1 MDLTLKLV
9 LEIIRRLFSKKVK
22 TGTQS
27 FIFLQVL
34 EKPVLPQLQ
43 CITIFPTLKRKKLFF
58 LPTQCSSSNNKQ
70 MLLKK
75 HFMESLKISLFVKNL
90 TKNMEEIKF
99 ILIGLGTESTEKQ
112 FAFMDKKIK
121 KLDKQK
127 RKKFKAVSCQKNN
140 FFENLKILQ

>member
-1 MDLTLKLV
+1 
-9 LEIIRRLFSKKVK
+9 
-22 TGTQS
+22 
-27 FIFLQVL
+27 
-34 EKPVLPQLQ
+34 
-43 CITIFPTLKRKKLFF
+43 
-58 LPTQCSSSNNKQ
+58 
-70 MLLKK
+70 
-75 HFMESLKISLFVKNL
+75 MESLKINLFVKNL